1 MCLVP
6 FHSAVVL
13 IHDRAV
19 AFRQQCSLARVM
31 SQLALQ
37 RLHWQCVGEKLVQPC
52 AQWHT
57 REQRVGRQTRL
68 PFPNSMTSQ
77 RVERYVGSGD
87 TEVVDAIT
95 AGGDGYRLATCNGS
109 LSSSDSILQP
119 RLNEGS
125 VITVTACCAWQPA
138 FLQRCCGF
146 RPRASQL
153 QVFFFG
159 ISEEDSGG
167 GGGKQ

>member
-1 MCLVP
+1 MQ
-6 FHSAVVL
+6 AVTPSSQE
-13 IHDRAV
+13 RA
-19 AFRQQCSLARVM
+19 
-31 SQLALQ
+31 
-37 RLHWQCVGEKLVQPC
+37 
-52 AQWHT
+52 
-57 REQRVGRQTRL
+57 
-68 PFPNSMTSQ
+68 SQ

-87 TEVVDAIT
+87 TEDVDAMT
-95 AGGDGYRLATCNGS
+95 AAGDGDRLAICNGS
-109 LSSSDSILQP
+109 LSSSNSMLQP

-167 GGGKQ
+167 GRCKAVDSFCSDCLTLKSLNSQ